1 MLLVFV
7 IVLRGSG
14 FSLSEDFM
22 SLSHIRLE
30 LARDHDFPEGSRER
44 GYEFIAPLSDE
55 GRILVPEWNVQ
66 RDRCRVRRFW
76 SEEPDEIGHLIRKPG
91 GSWAFHYD
99 LHGDPEDEETGYRF
113 GDHKFLL
120 GDYVSIKEHDGALRT
135 FQVVAIQPVP

>member
-1 MLLVFV
+1 MLLLFV

-14 FSLSEDFM
+14 LSLSEDFM

-30 LARDHDFPEGSRER
+30 LARDHDFTEGSRER

-55 GRILVPEWNVQ
+55 GRILVPEWNVM
-66 RDRCRVRRFW
+66 RDRCHVRFW
-76 SEEPDEIGHLIRKPG
+76 ANEPDEIGHLIRKPG

-99 LHGDPEDEETGYRF
+99 LLGDPEDEETGYRF

-120 GDYVSIKEHDGALRT
+120 GEYVSIKEHDGVLRT

>member
-1 MLLVFV
+1 MLLLFV

-14 FSLSEDFM
+14 LSLSEDFM

-55 GRILVPEWNVQ
+55 GRILVPEWNVM
-66 RDRCRVRRFW
+66 RDRCHARRFW
-76 SEEPDEIGHLIRKPG
+76 ANEPDEIGHLIRKPG
-91 GSWAFHYD
+91 GSWHYD
-99 LHGDPEDEETGYRF
+99 LLGDPEDEETGYRF

-120 GDYVSIKEHDGALRT
+120 GEYVSIKEHDGVLRT

>member
-14 FSLSEDFM
+14 LSLSEDFM

-30 LARDHDFPEGSRER
+30 LARDRDFTEGSRER

-55 GRILVPEWNVQ
+55 GRILVPEWNVM
-66 RDRCRVRRFW
+66 RDRCHVRRFW
-76 SEEPDEIGHLIRKPG
+76 ANEPDEIGHLIRKPG

-99 LHGDPEDEETGYRF
+99 LLGDPEDEETGYRF

-120 GDYVSIKEHDGALRT
+120 GEYVSIKEHDGVLRT